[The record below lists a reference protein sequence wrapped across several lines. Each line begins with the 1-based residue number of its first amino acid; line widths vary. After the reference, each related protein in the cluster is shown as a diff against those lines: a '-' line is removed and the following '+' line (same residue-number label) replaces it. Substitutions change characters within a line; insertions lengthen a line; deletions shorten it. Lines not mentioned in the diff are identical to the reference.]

1 MISVYFV
8 QHGAA
13 LAKDIDEK
21 RPLSDAG
28 ADETRQVASQL
39 RDHGVAIQKIVHSG
53 KLRALQTALIFSE
66 ILDVDNVSELTG
78 MKPND
83 APQELI
89 KQITEDSV
97 MYIGHL
103 PNIQNVV
110 SSLITSDINNTIL
123 KFQNSAVA
131 CIEIHKD
138 ENYIKW
144 FIPPNL
150 YK

>member
-21 RPLSDAG
+21 RPLSDTG
-28 ADETRQVASQL
+28 AAETRQIASQL
-39 RDHGVAIQKIVHSG
+39 RDQGVAIQKIVHSG

-66 ILDVDNVSELTG
+66 ILDVDNISELTG

-83 APQELI
+83 APQDLI

-131 CIEIHKD
+131 CIEIHQDKSL
-138 ENYIKW
+138 IKW
-144 FIPPNL
+144 FITPNL
-150 YK
+150 CK